1 MSMHKFV
8 ACGSVLILAAC
19 ASGGSPASTT
29 SSGVAAE
36 ATTARRD
43 PNLITRAELSDV
55 SLRSLNVYDAIKA
68 LRPAFL
74 TVRGVHT
81 LTPSAAGTVHASI
94 DGNGVT
100 DLDDLKR
107 MQASVV
113 IEIRLLAPAAAMQR
127 FGAPAQEGPV
137 ILVRTM

>member
-8 ACGSVLILAAC
+8 ACGSVLIVAAC
-19 ASGGSPASTT
+19 ASGGAAPASTT
-29 SSGVAAE
+29 ASGVSAE
-36 ATTARRD
+36 ATVRRD
-43 PNLITRAELSDV
+43 PNVITRAELSDV